1 MPTAWDGRRR
11 PPFTAGNISA
21 RNASRLDLAVEDA
34 NVVYVASDFLCHPVL
49 AVTVAGF
56 PTDRTNWV
64 FSYPG

>member
-11 PPFTAGNISA
+11 APVTAGNISA

-49 AVTVAGF
+49 AVTVA
-56 PTDRTNWV
+56 WI
-64 FSYPG
+64 SY